1 MSREIAE
8 TLVMGIA
15 LVTALLNLSAA
26 LLRLWEVE
34 QRGDRRGR
42 GGRHR
47 R

>member
-8 TLVMGIA
+8 ALAVAA
-15 LVTALLNLSAA
+15 LVTALLNLATAA
-26 LLRLWEVE
+26 LRLREE
-34 QRGDRRGR
+34 RDRGPRVR